1 MNEATNILVDVDLEP
16 NSSAKINGNKIK
28 FQTQTSCD
36 STSSADQGKI
46 KKKIQV
52 FYKEFSWIASQKIKQ
67 KGAKVVKL
75 TWWKIDHENWKI
87 KVSFEKQRTLR
98 TKE

>member
-36 STSSADQGKI
+36 STSSADQGKM
-46 KKKIQV
+46 KKKFKYFIKN
-52 FYKEFSWIASQKIKQ
+52 FHELRHRKSNKKELKLLGWLDE
-67 KGAKVVKL
+67 KL
-75 TWWKIDHENWKI
+75 TMKI
-87 KVSFEKQRTLR
+87 EK
-98 TKE
+98 